1 MMDNRDILF
10 DELIKLAKK
19 NNKYIFLCNDMDVF
33 SLIKFKENYPRRV
46 INVGVAEQNLINIA
60 AGLSS
65 QGFIPIIYG
74 ILPFLVFRC
83 FEQIKFNIDSMNLKT
98 LIVGIGTGHSFS
110 WDGPTHYGVTDIS
123 LLNSLSQFVISNPI
137 DETSINSSLKLFS
150 ELKGQSMFLR
160 LEKGK
165 FNDIQF
171 KINRDKG
178 FRLISIR
185 KKYKRNCILIT
196 TGFLTNYYYNSNLI
210 DKIDIIDLVFLNKI
224 NKKKL
229 NQILKSYKKIIIVDE
244 NYQNSSILD
253 LIYDALLGIP
263 KNRLNVC
270 IPKNNQ
276 DIFYASRL
284 SILKKYKLLPMQ
296 ILKLIR

>member
-33 SLIKFKENYPRRV
+33 SLIKFKEKYPSRV

-74 ILPFLVFRC
+74 ILPFLIFRC
-83 FEQIKFNIDSMNLKT
+83 FEQIKFNIDSMKLKT

-137 DETSINSSLKLFS
+137 DKTSINSSLKLFS
-150 ELKGQSMFLR
+150 ELKSKSMFLR

-165 FNDIQF
+165 FNDIQI
-171 KINRDKG
+171 KTYSNNG
-178 FRLISIR
+178 YRLILSR
-185 KKYKRNCILIT
+185 KKYKRNYALIT
-196 TGFLTNYYYNSNLI
+196 SGFLTNYYYNSNLI

-229 NQILKSYKKIIIVDE
+229 NQILKSYNKIIVVDE
-244 NYQNSSILD
+244 NYQNSSILE
-253 LIYDALLGIP
+253 LIYLALLGIP
-263 KNRLNVC
+263 KKKLHIY

-284 SILKKYKLLPMQ
+284 SILKKYKLLPNQ